1 MIDRDQ
7 IINHLAQYLNVDS
20 FTDVCRNGIQV
31 EGRSDIKKIVTG
43 VSASERLFELA
54 IDAGADMIIVHHG
67 LFWKGSSHPFALQ
80 GLMKRRVKLLL
91 DHDVTLA
98 AYHLPLDAHPLIG
111 NNIQLASFIGLENPQ
126 AIDVGFI
133 GTIPDGQDLDQIIS
147 SLATQG
153 IAPVLSLRNGP
164 EIIHRIAIVSGG
176 ASSMIE
182 RMASIRADL
191 FITGDAVEPVVRM
204 SEELGIHFCA
214 LGHYNSEKPGPM
226 ALSRHIETQF
236 GIPADFIDVPCPV

>member
-1 MIDRDQ
+1 MIERDT

-20 FTDVCRNGIQV
+20 FNDVCRNGIQV
-31 EGRSDIKKIVTG
+31 EGQSQVSRIVTG
-43 VSASERLFELA
+43 VSASKRLFSSA
-54 IDAGADMIIVHHG
+54 IDTGAEMIIVHHG
-67 LFWKGSSHPFALQ
+67 LFWKGTLHPFALQ
-80 GLMKRRVKLLL
+80 GVMKRRIKQLL

-98 AYHLPLDAHPLIG
+98 AYHLPLDAHPIIG
-111 NNIQLASFIGLENPQ
+111 NNIQLASFLGMEAPQ

-133 GTIPDGQDLDQIIS
+133 GALPAEESLDQIIS
-147 SLATQG
+147 ALTTRGLAP
-153 IAPVLSLRNGP
+153 ILSLRNGP
-164 EIIHRIAIVSGG
+164 DRIRRIAIVSGG

-182 RMASIRADL
+182 QMASIRADL

-226 ALSRHIETQF
+226 ALSRHIESHF
-236 GIPADFIDVPCPV
+236 GIPAEFIDVPCPV